1 MKNIFALVFV
11 ALFALSCT
19 ETEQGGNLDYFT
31 PDIVDTIT
39 DILVPPMVN
48 PLPPI
53 SVIPPLVLLI
63 GYKNGTSMCMGL
75 KKRGW

>member
-1 MKNIFALVFV
+1 MKNIFVLVFV

-48 PLPPI
+48 PLTTLC
-53 SVIPPLVLLI
+53 SYQLAVLL
-63 GYKNGTSMCMGL
+63 
-75 KKRGW
+75 